1 MRRELLALGL
11 VVAFLLLAAA
21 PAVRG
26 DLEGSVPDATAFTT
40 QRKLVRFS
48 NGTLAL
54 AFVIQVNGTN
64 RVQVA
69 WSADGATWTS
79 LNPPSLQ
86 TPSADRPSLAVDSQ
100 DTLHLAWT
108 ANGTGNRQVWYAS
121 YARGTWTP
129 PLQISETAGY
139 SGFPSIA
146 VDSQDRVHV
155 AWYGFDGTFYQ
166 IYYRMKDASGWG
178 PQIDVTGQAVDA
190 TNPALAL
197 DGQDHVHI
205 VWYRIN
211 SKGTS
216 FEVSYAL
223 LQGTNATLTTL
234 SGPTEDAFDP
244 TLVVDPSDHVDVAWT
259 SLVANASR
267 IVFTSQTSVGWS
279 TPASITPDPITA
291 SHPSLAVDAAGR
303 LYLFFQGNDS
313 QVHEEQ
319 FANGT
324 WSAPETLSGGGQ
336 NTYPSAR
343 WSSYPLRPP
352 AGNPTVD
359 VVWTQA
365 ITGGYAVRFAT
376 QAASPGPTPPAP
388 IPWFAILVAV
398 GLVAAIAVVVLLY
411 RLRLRR

>member
-1 MRRELLALGL
+1 MRREAVALGL

-54 AFVIQVNGTN
+54 AYVIQVNGTN

-69 WSADGATWTS
+69 ESADGTTWSS

-100 DTLHLAWT
+100 DALHLAWT
-108 ANGTGNRQVWYAS
+108 ANGSGDRQVWYAS
-121 YARGTWTP
+121 YADGVWSAAQ
-129 PLQISETAGY
+129 QISETVGY

-155 AWYGFDGTFYQ
+155 AWYGFDGTYYQ
-166 IYYRMKDASGWG
+166 IYYRMKDATGWG

-197 DGQDHVHI
+197 DGQDHIHI

-211 SKGTS
+211 SKGTR
-216 FEVSYAL
+216 FEVSYAFL
-223 LQGTNATLTTL
+223 EGTNATLTTL
-234 SGPTEDAFDP
+234 SGATEDAFDP
-244 TLVVDPSDHVDVAWT
+244 TLVIDSADNVDVAWT
-259 SLVANASR
+259 SLVGSTSSIVYTTGASAA
-267 IVFTSQTSVGWS
+267 WS
-279 TPASITPDPITA
+279 TPVPITPTGVNA
-291 SHPSLAVDAAGR
+291 SHPSLAVDGSGR
-303 LYLFFQGNDS
+303 LYLFFQGSDG
-313 QVHEEQ
+313 QIHEERVV
-319 FANGT
+319 NGT
-324 WSAPETLSGGGQ
+324 WSSPINLSAGGV

-343 WSSYPLRPP
+343 WSFYPLRAP
-352 AGNPTVD
+352 AGSPTVD

-365 ITGGYAVRFAT
+365 VTGGYAVRFASEP
-376 QAASPGPTPPAP
+376 AAAGSAPASSF
-388 IPWFAILVAV
+388 PWFVLLIAG
-398 GLVAAIAVVVLLY
+398 GLAAVVVAAVL
-411 RLRLRR
+411 LRRRRRR